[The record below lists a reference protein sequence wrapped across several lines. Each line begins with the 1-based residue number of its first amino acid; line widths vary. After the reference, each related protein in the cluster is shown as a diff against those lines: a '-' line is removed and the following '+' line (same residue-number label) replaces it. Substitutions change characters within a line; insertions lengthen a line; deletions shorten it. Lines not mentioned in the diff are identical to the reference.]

1 MLSFLHKY
9 LGIHAWGPNEYLGS
23 HILQKLVK
31 TSIVKAGLSEFYVKR
46 LLSGESNVP
55 TRIFL
60 SFDCDLVD
68 DVKAYAYLV
77 KKMDEYKV
85 KGCFACIGTYVRM
98 FPDEHRLLV
107 EHGHEIMNHTMA
119 HPHHR
124 VLNPHRR
131 FNQLADDELR
141 REIEEAHEVIE
152 SVLGVQCKGFRSPHF
167 GGLHTRRVYPILRQ
181 LGYEYSS
188 STIATRTPTLGRPFK
203 EAGVWEIPLTPSL
216 KDAFTCPETWA
227 IRRATRRRYKDAREF
242 VDEIK
247 KILEIGMGRVH
258 VLNFYFDPCDMM
270 EIDGLPDELLAVFS
284 KYKQHISKYSDLVGD
299 NIFGMSND

>member
-1 MLSFLHKY
+1 MVAGWAWAEEVSPVHRYLFSLSRR
-9 LGIHAWGPNEYLGS
+9 
-23 HILQKLVK
+23 
-31 TSIVKAGLSEFYVKR
+31 GLSR
-46 LLSGESNVP
+46 LYGARHLEVVFGEKGNIS
-55 TRIFL
+55 TQIIL
-60 SFDCDLVD
+60 SFDCDLEE
-68 DVKAYAYLV
+68 DVRVYPILV
-77 KKMDEYKV
+77 GKMREV
-85 KGCFACIGTYVRM
+85 GIQGCFACIGTYVRM

-107 EHGHEIMNHTMA
+107 EHGHEIMNHTMT

-247 KILEIGMGRVH
+247 KILEIGMGRVS
-258 VLNFYFDPCDMM
+258 VLNFYFDPCDMAN
-270 EIDGLPDELLAVFS
+270 IDRLADRLLEVFS
-284 KYKQHISKYSDLVGD
+284 EYRQCITKYEDYVISLEKYERT
-299 NIFGMSND
+299 